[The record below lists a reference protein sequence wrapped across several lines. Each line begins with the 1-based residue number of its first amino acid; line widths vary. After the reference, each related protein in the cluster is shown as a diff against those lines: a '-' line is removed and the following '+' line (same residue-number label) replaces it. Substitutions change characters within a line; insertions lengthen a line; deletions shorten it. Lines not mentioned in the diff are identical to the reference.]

1 MVKLLKIN
9 FVNTPSGWNEIESI
23 IDHIP
28 SEHRWEA
35 SLVAAMAWNLAV
47 ELADQDNLNKE
58 KRNEN
63 VKDAL

>member
-23 IDHIP
+23 IDRIP
-28 SEHRWEA
+28 IESRWEA

-47 ELADQDNLNKE
+47 ELSDQDSLSEE
-58 KRNEN
+58 KRNETIKN
-63 VKDAL
+63 AL